1 MKIQI
6 RSKVWE
12 TNSSSVH
19 TLVMCNDDTYNA
31 WKRGEYVFD
40 SCKDCLVKITD
51 ENRQEIE
58 NDNIEGP
65 NKEYFTY
72 NTFMNHFP
80 DYEVYNKTYTSDHG
94 DLVHAF
100 GYYGLES

>member
-40 SCKDCLVKITD
+40 YYLDCLVKITD

-58 NDNIEGP
+58 NDIKGP

-72 NTFMNHFP
+72 DTFMDHFP
-80 DYEVYNKTYTSDHG
+80 DYEVYDKTYTSDHG

>member
-19 TLVMCNDDTYNA
+19 TLIMCNDDTYNA

-40 SCKDCLVKITD
+40 YYLDRLVKITD

-58 NDNIEGP
+58 NDIKGP
-65 NKEYFTY
+65 NIEYFTY
-72 NTFMNHFP
+72 DTFMNYFRD
-80 DYEVYNKTYTSDHG
+80 DYEVYDKTYTSDHG